1 MKNFAEREKTCE
13 MMYEMRGPYW
23 HVYTSGKETPVLFA
37 TKEDLSF
44 VMNVVA
50 QAALEFRPTYGR
62 NDFQTSG
69 VVIIAFEV
77 MNNHLHFIL
86 SGSKEDILAFFAFIK
101 RRLSRTIRDA
111 RCLEANLKSID
122 NLVSLR
128 NNIVYVNRNGYV
140 ADPNY
145 TPFNYPWG
153 TGRFYF
159 NDIPTH
165 TRYSDLKL
173 TPKRQMFRG
182 RAPELPGDWAILDR
196 YVAPSSYCSIQ
207 FGMGVFRDAHQ
218 YFNLLGKNVEAY
230 QELALEFGDTDFLT
244 DSELFVKVASIVRE
258 TYRLTGIRDLSKAQK
273 LDLARTLHYDYRS
286 SNGQIRRILGLS
298 QNDVNSLFPL
308 SAE

>member
-1 MKNFAEREKTCE
+1 MKNFAEKETICEKLFGS
-13 MMYEMRGPYW
+13 RGPYW
-23 HVYTSGKETPVLFA
+23 HVYTSGKDTPVLFV
-37 TKEDLSF
+37 TEEDFWF
-44 VMNVVA
+44 VMNVIA
-50 QAALEFRPTYGR
+50 QAANEFRPSSGDSPR
-62 NDFQTSG
+62 SGG

-77 MNNHLHFIL
+77 MGNHLHSVL
-86 SGSKEDILAFFAFIK
+86 SGKKETVLEFFSFIFK
-101 RRLSRTIRDA
+101 RISRTVKGMKDVPVTV
-111 RCLEANLKSID
+111 KPID
-122 NLVSLR
+122 NLGYLR
-128 NNIVYVNRNGYV
+128 NNIVYIHRNGYV
-140 ADPNY
+140 ADPRH
-145 TPFNYPWG
+145 TPFSYPWG
-153 TGRFYF
+153 TGRYFF

-182 RAPELPGDWAILDR
+182 RAPELPGDWAIIDG
-196 YVAPSSYCSIQ
+196 YVAPSAYCAIQ
-207 FGMGVFRDAHQ
+207 FGMGLFRDAHQ

>member
-1 MKNFAEREKTCE
+1 
-13 MMYEMRGPYW
+13 MRGPYW

-44 VMNVVA
+44 VMNVIA
-50 QAALEFRPTYGR
+50 QAALEFRPTYSR
-62 NDFQTSG
+62 NGFQTGG

-86 SGSKEDILAFFAFIK
+86 SGSQEDILAFIAFIK

-111 RCLEANLKSID
+111 RCLEANMKSID

-165 TRYSDLKL
+165 ICYSDLKL

-182 RAPELPGDWAILDR
+182 RAPELPGDWAILDG

-207 FGMGVFRDAHQ
+207 FGMGVFRDA
-218 YFNLLGKNVEAY
+218 
-230 QELALEFGDTDFLT
+230 DFLT
-244 DSELFVKVASIVRE
+244 DAELMAKVISMVRDG
-258 TYRLTGIRDLSKAQK
+258 YKVSSLRDLSRAQK
-273 LDLARTLHYDYRS
+273 SDLARTLHYDFRS
-286 SNGQIRRILGLS
+286 SNGQIRRVLGLS
-298 QNDVNSLFPL
+298 QYEVDSLFPL
-308 SAE
+308 SAD